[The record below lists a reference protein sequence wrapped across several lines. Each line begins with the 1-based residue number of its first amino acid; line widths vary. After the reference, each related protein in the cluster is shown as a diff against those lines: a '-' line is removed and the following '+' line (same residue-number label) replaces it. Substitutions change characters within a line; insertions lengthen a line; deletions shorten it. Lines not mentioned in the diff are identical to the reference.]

1 MAMMSGIKNL
11 LIAQILGAVLVA
23 VGAAIYLFG
32 ATGWGFSVAV
42 AGALLFMV
50 ATIMSGMKSGEP

>member
-1 MAMMSGIKNL
+1 MMSRMKNL

-23 VGAAIYLFG
+23 IGAAIYLSG
-32 ATGWGFSVAV
+32 ATGWGFGLAV

-50 ATIMSGMKSGEP
+50 ATILSGMKSGEP